1 MAHVNEK
8 EKAKALRTRIRR
20 IAGQV
25 AALEKSLDNDV
36 DCTDFL
42 VQISAVRGAAHG
54 LLMEVLGDHMLRHVA
69 DEQDPVRRADEVAL
83 LSALLHKHM
92 K

>member
-1 MAHVNEK
+1 MAHVNENT
-8 EKAKALRTRIRR
+8 KALRTRIRR

-25 AALEKSLDNDV
+25 AALEKSLDAEV

-42 VQISAVRGAAHG
+42 VQIAAVRGAAHG

-69 DEQDPVRRADEVAL
+69 HEADADKRAEEVAL